1 MSLSKSRFV
10 SGLQCPKKLWW
21 QVHEPDAPE
30 LATPPDQQAVFDR
43 GHEVGALARTYVP
56 GGILIDLPY
65 YETAARVEAT
75 RQAIDAGA
83 HAIYE
88 ASFIADDVFVAVDI
102 LERHDDGFSLAE
114 VKANLDV
121 KKVHIPDVAIQVHV
135 ARRAGL
141 SIHTA
146 EVMHL
151 NRECRYPDL
160 SNLFV
165 REDVTAQLEDELRA
179 APARIDGLQVVLAGP
194 LPETETGRHCTK
206 PYPCPF
212 LARCWPELPEH
223 HVSTLYGIQA
233 RKVAA
238 LLADGYETLL
248 DLPDDFEVSGA
259 AKRQLQSIRMGEPV
273 IEPGLAEALQS
284 LTPPIAFLDF
294 ETIGPPVPV
303 WPGCR
308 PYQAVPVQFS
318 CHVLDSDQLTH
329 HAWLAEGAG
338 DPREAIARAM
348 ITACAGA
355 KTVLAY
361 NATFER
367 QCIRALIDALPH
379 LAAELTALSGLIED
393 LLAVVRNHVYHPD
406 FQGSFSIKNV
416 LPALVPG
423 LGYDDLEIQD
433 GGTASAKLE
442 VLLLGGDA
450 FTPEERL
457 NLREQLL
464 RYCEFD
470 TMAMV
475 RLYERLYELARDR

>member
-30 LATPPDQQAVFDR
+30 LVPDPDTQIVFDR
-43 GHEVGALARTYVP
+43 GHQVGELARAYVP
-56 GGILIDLPY
+56 GGILIDFEY
-65 YETAARVEAT
+65 YQVAEKVEAT
-75 RQAIDAGA
+75 ARALADGA
-83 HAIYE
+83 PAIYE

-102 LERHDDGFSLAE
+102 LERNGDAFSLVE
-114 VKANLDV
+114 VKATLGV
-121 KKVHIPDVAIQVHV
+121 KEVHLPDVAIQLHV
-135 ARRAGL
+135 ARRSGL
-141 SIHTA
+141 VVERA

-165 REDVTAQLEDELRA
+165 RENVTSELQNELRA
-179 APARIDGLQVVLAGP
+179 APARIDWLLTMLKDP
-194 LPETETGRHCTK
+194 LPEVATGPQCTS
-206 PYPCPF
+206 PYVCPF
-212 LARCWPELPEH
+212 LDRCWPSLPEH
-223 HVSTLYGIQA
+223 HISTLHGIRA
-233 RKVAA
+233 KRVAA
-238 LLADGYETLL
+238 LLSEGYHTLY
-248 DLPDDFEVSGA
+248 DLPDEFDARGA
-259 AKRQLQSIRMGEPV
+259 AMRQLQSIRLGRPV
-273 IEPGLAEALQS
+273 VEPGLAEALQS

-294 ETIGPPVPV
+294 ETIMPAVPV

-308 PYQAVPVQFS
+308 PFQQVPVQFS
-318 CHVLDSDQLTH
+318 CHVLDNGQLTH
-329 HAWLAEGAG
+329 HAWLADGPG

-348 ITACAGA
+348 IDACAGA

-361 NATFER
+361 NATFEKQR
-367 QCIRALIDALPH
+367 IRALIEALPH
-379 LAAELTALSGLIED
+379 LEPELTALLGSIHD
-393 LLAVVRNHVYHPD
+393 LLAIVRNHVYHLD
-406 FQGSFSIKNV
+406 FQGSFSIKQV

-442 VLLLGGDA
+442 ALLLGGDA